1 MVEVK
6 VQTNYG
12 IDSALLHRDMRL
24 LLLAGLLFSGIACVQ
39 ENKPGAFPPVR
50 NHSSS
55 ANVACS
61 DIGSIPA
68 PEGFMR
74 RRVADS
80 SFAAWLRRMPLKQDR
95 TVYLYNGQKKK
106 NQQAQYAVIDMPV
119 GERDLQQCAD
129 AVMRLRAEYLFAQ
142 KKIPIVF
149 TDYENRSYNW
159 NGGNR
164 QEFES
169 YLANVFGWCGSASLE
184 KQMERAEDFAALQPG
199 DVLVR
204 GGFPGHA
211 VIVVDMAEN
220 EKGEKMYMLAQ
231 GYMPAQDIHVLVNP
245 LDADRGPWYLL
256 TEAEKIYTPEW
267 TFSKSQLRRW

>member
-12 IDSALLHRDMRL
+12 IGSALLHCYMKL
-24 LLLAGLLFSGIACVQ
+24 LLLTGLLFSGIACVQ
-39 ENKPGAFPPVR
+39 EYNPGTFAPNKSPA
-50 NHSSS
+50 SSPDF
-55 ANVACS
+55 AYS

-68 PEGFMR
+68 PEGFLR
-74 RRVADS
+74 GKVAES
-80 SFAAWLRRMPLKQDR
+80 SFAGWLRRLPLKKDH

-129 AVMRLRAEYLFAQ
+129 AVMRLRAEYLFTQ
-142 KKIPIVF
+142 EKTPIVF

-159 NGGNR
+159 NGGSR

-184 KQMERAEDFAALQPG
+184 KQMERMEDFTAMQPG
-199 DVLVR
+199 DVLVK

-211 VIVVDMAEN
+211 VIVVDMVQN
-220 EKGEKMYMLAQ
+220 KKGEKMYMLAQ

-256 TEAEKIYTPEW
+256 TDAENIYTPEW
-267 TFSKSQLRRW
+267 RFSKSQLRRW